1 MAAIQEITATNLD
14 SVLNNPKPVLVDFW
28 APWCGPCRMVSPVVD
43 EDATRHDLT
52 SIAAAKCNV
61 DENEE
66 LALKYGVMSIPTLII
81 FRDGAEVGR
90 LVGALPQEKLV
101 EEIRRTYQMQRGV
114 SARVH
119 MSFVLRIGVPLR
131 VPRFLC
137 GGCATLCAAAVAFD
151 AIRNPG
157 GSMPI
162 THVIFDLDGTHSQHA
177 RGPGGRRQP
186 YLRGARLAHVCR

>member
-43 EDATRHDLT
+43 EVATDMADV
-52 SIAAAKCNV
+52 IAVAKCNV

-90 LVGALPQEKLV
+90 LVGALPKEKLV
-101 EEIRRTYQMQRGV
+101 EETLRT
-114 SARVH
+114 
-119 MSFVLRIGVPLR
+119 I
-131 VPRFLC
+131 
-137 GGCATLCAAAVAFD
+137 
-151 AIRNPG
+151 
-157 GSMPI
+157 
-162 THVIFDLDGTHSQHA
+162 
-177 RGPGGRRQP
+177 
-186 YLRGARLAHVCR
+186 

>member
-43 EDATRHDLT
+43 EGATDMADV
-52 SIAAAKCNV
+52 IAVAKCNV

-90 LVGALPQEKLV
+90 LVGALPKEKLV
-101 EEIRRTYQMQRGV
+101 EEIKRT
-114 SARVH
+114 
-119 MSFVLRIGVPLR
+119 I
-131 VPRFLC
+131 
-137 GGCATLCAAAVAFD
+137 
-151 AIRNPG
+151 
-157 GSMPI
+157 
-162 THVIFDLDGTHSQHA
+162 
-177 RGPGGRRQP
+177 
-186 YLRGARLAHVCR
+186 

>member
-43 EDATRHDLT
+43 KVATDMADVIT
-52 SIAAAKCNV
+52 VAKCNV

-90 LVGALPQEKLV
+90 LVGALPKEKLV
-101 EEIRRTYQMQRGV
+101 EEIKRT
-114 SARVH
+114 
-119 MSFVLRIGVPLR
+119 I
-131 VPRFLC
+131 
-137 GGCATLCAAAVAFD
+137 
-151 AIRNPG
+151 
-157 GSMPI
+157 
-162 THVIFDLDGTHSQHA
+162 
-177 RGPGGRRQP
+177 
-186 YLRGARLAHVCR
+186 

>member
-43 EDATRHDLT
+43 EVATDMADV
-52 SIAAAKCNV
+52 IAVAKNNV

-90 LVGALPQEKLV
+90 LVGALPKEKLV
-101 EEIRRTYQMQRGV
+101 EEIKRT
-114 SARVH
+114 
-119 MSFVLRIGVPLR
+119 I
-131 VPRFLC
+131 
-137 GGCATLCAAAVAFD
+137 
-151 AIRNPG
+151 
-157 GSMPI
+157 
-162 THVIFDLDGTHSQHA
+162 
-177 RGPGGRRQP
+177 
-186 YLRGARLAHVCR
+186 

>member
-43 EDATRHDLT
+43 EVATGMADV
-52 SIAAAKCNV
+52 IAVAKCNV

-90 LVGALPQEKLV
+90 LVGALPKEKLV
-101 EEIRRTYQMQRGV
+101 EEIKRT
-114 SARVH
+114 
-119 MSFVLRIGVPLR
+119 I
-131 VPRFLC
+131 
-137 GGCATLCAAAVAFD
+137 
-151 AIRNPG
+151 
-157 GSMPI
+157 
-162 THVIFDLDGTHSQHA
+162 
-177 RGPGGRRQP
+177 
-186 YLRGARLAHVCR
+186 

>member
-43 EDATRHDLT
+43 EVATDMADV
-52 SIAAAKCNV
+52 IAVAKCTV

-90 LVGALPQEKLV
+90 LVGALPKEKLV
-101 EEIRRTYQMQRGV
+101 EEIKRT
-114 SARVH
+114 
-119 MSFVLRIGVPLR
+119 I
-131 VPRFLC
+131 
-137 GGCATLCAAAVAFD
+137 
-151 AIRNPG
+151 
-157 GSMPI
+157 
-162 THVIFDLDGTHSQHA
+162 
-177 RGPGGRRQP
+177 
-186 YLRGARLAHVCR
+186 